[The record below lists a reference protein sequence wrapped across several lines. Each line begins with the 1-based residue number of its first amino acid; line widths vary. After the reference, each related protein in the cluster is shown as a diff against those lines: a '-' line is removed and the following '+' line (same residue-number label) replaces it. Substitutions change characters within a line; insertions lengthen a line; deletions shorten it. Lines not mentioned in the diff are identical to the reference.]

1 MAATVI
7 KTPEQIFKEKKISG
21 YINPDFMWS
30 EYIGPEEGIPSLELL
45 HNAKLTMDEASLY
58 KHKVFGGAKAHVTSG
73 GRSMAHHLRV
83 YAELNA
89 ERKAKKLPLLKVPM
103 GSLHLK
109 FLAVD
114 ITYEGYSNK
123 QVYKK
128 LDAVHFGGV
137 EFPDDQNRIHFDLRG
152 KICRFIGATGRVV
165 AHHYNEALH
174 NKIFHG

>member
-1 MAATVI
+1 
-7 KTPEQIFKEKKISG
+7 
-21 YINPDFMWS
+21 
-30 EYIGPEEGIPSLELL
+30 
-45 HNAKLTMDEASLY
+45 MDQASLY
-58 KHKVFGGAKAHVTSG
+58 KHKVFGGAKATVTSG
-73 GRSMAHHLRV
+73 GRSWAHHSRV

-89 ERKAKKLPLLKVPM
+89 VRAKKKLPLLHVPQ
-103 GSLHLK
+103 SSWHLK

-114 ITYEGYSNK
+114 IVFEGFTNK
-123 QVYKK
+123 QVYEK

-152 KICRFIGATGRVV
+152 TICRFIGATGRVV